1 MPASN
6 LLAFWAV
13 AALLIAVPGADWAFA
28 IAAGLRRQA
37 LAAATGITLGYLA
50 MTAVVAAGLGLLI
63 TSTPAALTALTVA
76 GACYLAW
83 LGGKTLR
90 NPSGPTTSGDT
101 ATSPRHTVSQGF
113 AVSALNPKGL
123 LVFVALLPQ
132 FTTPAASWPIPLQ
145 LAALGLAFTA
155 TCAVVYL
162 CVAATAH
169 AVLRAR
175 PAAARVVSRVSGA
188 SMILIGAALVLER
201 VMT

>member
-50 MTAVVAAGLGLLI
+50 MTAVLAAGLGLLI
-63 TSTPAALTALTVA
+63 TSTPVALTALTVT

-83 LGGKTLR
+83 LGARTLR
-90 NPSGPTTSGDT
+90 NPSSPTTSGDT
-101 ATSPRHTVSQGF
+101 TTSPRQTVLQGF

-132 FTTPAASWPIPLQ
+132 FTTQAAPWPIPLQ
-145 LAALGLAFTA
+145 LATLGLAFTA

-175 PAAARVVSRVSGA
+175 PSAARVVSRVSGA
-188 SMILIGAALVLER
+188 SMIVIGAALVLER

>member
-28 IAAGLRRQA
+28 IAAGLRRHA
-37 LAAATGITLGYLA
+37 WAAATGITLGYLA

-63 TSTPAALTALTVA
+63 TSTPVALTALTVT

-83 LGGKTLR
+83 LGVRTLR
-90 NPSGPTTSGDT
+90 DPSTPTTSGDT
-101 ATSPRHTVSQGF
+101 ATSPRQTVAQGF

-132 FTTPAASWPIPLQ
+132 FTTPAAPWPIPLQ

-162 CVAATAH
+162 GVAATAH

-175 PAAARVVSRVSGA
+175 PSAARAVSRVSGA
-188 SMILIGAALVLER
+188 SMIVIGAALVLER